1 MSTQDDFYYTVRFS
15 FHRDRGGILPPA
27 ERERLSDTLWAELT
41 DENGFGL
48 LGIHEGTML
57 SEEAFE
63 RGLETESFT
72 LDAALAPR
80 ERDWVKESNADWIL
94 YFSDETSARRGIE
107 LLKRTGLGT
116 ASDPLKEIPEDWDAQ
131 WKASFMGIDIEPHWV
146 IRPPWNRFVG
156 ELGSMRE
163 LVLNPGA
170 GFGTGNHETTRLCL
184 EEITPSLVQGPNFRV
199 LDFGSGSGVLAIGAA
214 LLGAQTIGVE
224 IDPLAND
231 NAIENAR
238 LNGLTGATLPKFQEE
253 LTPESDP
260 PYDLVI
266 ANILRP
272 VLMEFAPALV
282 SRLKPGGTL
291 LLSGLV
297 EEDVSHILGRYEPL
311 LGQPVQTIRKLNDW
325 RALVFKKRA

>member
-1 MSTQDDFYYTVRFS
+1 
-15 FHRDRGGILPPA
+15 
-27 ERERLSDTLWAELT
+27 
-41 DENGFGL
+41 
-48 LGIHEGTML
+48 
-57 SEEAFE
+57 
-63 RGLETESFT
+63 
-72 LDAALAPR
+72 
-80 ERDWVKESNADWIL
+80 
-94 YFSDETSARRGIE
+94 
-107 LLKRTGLGT
+107 
-116 ASDPLKEIPEDWDAQ
+116 
-131 WKASFMGIDIEPHWV
+131 
-146 IRPPWNRFVG
+146 
-156 ELGSMRE
+156 MRE
-163 LVLNPGA
+163 TVLDPGV
-170 GFGTGNHETTRLCL
+170 GFGTGKHETPRLCL

-231 NAIENAR
+231 NAVENAR
-238 LNGLTGATLPKFQEE
+238 LNGLTGVTLPKFQED